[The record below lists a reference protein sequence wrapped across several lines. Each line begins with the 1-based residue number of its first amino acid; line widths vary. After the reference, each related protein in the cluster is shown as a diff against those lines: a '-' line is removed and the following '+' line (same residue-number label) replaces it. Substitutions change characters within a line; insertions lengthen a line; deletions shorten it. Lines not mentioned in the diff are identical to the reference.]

1 MITYGSSTNSP
12 ELFKCPNT
20 QTSLALALQSL
31 VINWLLTFVSFAYK
45 EIVISYLPWSLEKS
59 KSEPP
64 PSGVAEIF
72 GVILKS
78 TLFNLIGS
86 PPALSN
92 VTVLVSPE

>member
-1 MITYGSSTNSP
+1 MITYGSSTNSL

-20 QTSLALALQSL
+20 QISLAFALQSL
-31 VINWLLTFVSFAYK
+31 VINWLLIFVSFAYN

-59 KSEPP
+59 KSGLSPL
-64 PSGVAEIF
+64 GVAEIF

-86 PPALSN
+86 PQHY
-92 VTVLVSPE
+92 